1 MHKDSIRG
9 FTLLEVLVA
18 VLIFSLGL
26 MGLAGLLAVSVK
38 TNHAAYLRTQ
48 ATFLAQGMAD
58 RMRANVLG
66 LWNNSYN
73 IALTAPLTTKIT
85 LPTTCTSAACN
96 YSDVATRDLDIF
108 QDQLMTFLPSP
119 RTMIACNTTQV
130 PTADQMLSLPPYSG
144 TCELMIQWGDVSN
157 LEGKANP
164 NVAEVVTFDWVFQ
177 P

>member
-1 MHKDSIRG
+1 MRNRSIRG

-38 TNHAAYLRTQ
+38 TNHAAYMRTQ

-73 IALTAPLTTKIT
+73 LTHHG
-85 LPTTCTSAACN
+85 AA
-96 YSDVATRDLDIF
+96 
-108 QDQLMTFLPSP
+108 
-119 RTMIACNTTQV
+119 
-130 PTADQMLSLPPYSG
+130 
-144 TCELMIQWGDVSN
+144 DVSAVRVRDD
-157 LEGKANP
+157 LLDREL
-164 NVAEVVTFDWVFQ
+164 Q
-177 P
+177 LR

>member
-1 MHKDSIRG
+1 MQNHSIRG

-38 TNHAAYLRTQ
+38 TNHAAYMRTQ

-58 RMRANVLG
+58 RMRANPLG
-66 LWNNSYN
+66 LWNTSYN
-73 IALTAPLTTKIT
+73 LALTGPLTSTIAVPAK
-85 LPTTCTSAACN
+85 CKSGGCD
-96 YSDVATRDLDIF
+96 YSDIAARDLIVF

-119 RTMIACNTTQV
+119 KTMINCTTAQA
-130 PTADQMLSLPPYSG
+130 PTTDQMLMLPPYAG
-144 TCELMIQWGDVSN
+144 TCEMLIRWGDVSN
-157 LEGKANP
+157 IESK
-164 NVAEVVTFDWVFQ
+164 NVTSEDVTFDWVFQ